1 MGKMRKKKIKNFKK
15 FSEQFKYDKLNRL
28 RKSDQD
34 KFIEYASQLEANE
47 KMATDNFWG
56 VATSKGTSAAELNKT
71 RKINEIFA
79 INAKPHSSR
88 RKQLASYYAKKK
100 IIKWQGII
108 SDVKYKSKN
117 NIWILVDHALE
128 LDGLYDQYNQNAIKN
143 YIIDYHVW
151 LNVTKI
157 IDIPMDVQEI
167 AIGDFIR
174 CESAVSKYG
183 TAKHVKYSIGATKIK
198 DCGVISTHRAALNEL
213 DEGTEIIG
221 GFVDSSYKRDEPILT
236 LTKKSNFN
244 IASQRFKS
252 LYSANNNQIMLY
264 TAVYNDANHETYLT
278 RLLDPNAK
286 QKRKQIIEDKIK
298 NDIKLLMNQDAGM
311 DERIK
316 QMYLD
321 KLDPNAKRAVPKR
334 IEVVTDNA
342 KFYIETK
349 LQYTKKKF

>member
-1 MGKMRKKKIKNFKK
+1 MRKKKIKNFKK

-56 VATSKGTSAAELNKT
+56 VATSKGTSTSELNKV

-88 RKQLASYYAKKK
+88 RKQLASYYAEKK

-157 IDIPMDVQEI
+157 IDMPTDVQEI

-264 TAVYNDANHETYLT
+264 TAVYNNANHETYLT

-298 NDIKLLMNQDAGM
+298 NDIKLLINQDADM

-316 QMYLD
+316 QMYLA
-321 KLDPNAKRAVPKR
+321 KLDPNAKRAVPNR

>member
-1 MGKMRKKKIKNFKK
+1 MGTMRRNKIKNFKK
-15 FSEQFKYDKLNRL
+15 FSLQFKYDKLNRL

-34 KFIEYASQLEANE
+34 KFIDYASQLEAND
-47 KMATDNFWG
+47 KMDTDNFWG
-56 VATSKGTSAAELNKT
+56 VATSKGTSDAELNKT

-79 INAKPHSSR
+79 INAKPHSIR
-88 RKQLASYYAKKK
+88 RNQLASYYAKKK
-100 IIKWQGII
+100 IVKWQGII

-151 LNVTKI
+151 LDVTKI
-157 IDIPMDVQEI
+157 IDMPTDVQEI

-198 DCGVISTHRAALNEL
+198 DCGVISTSNAALNEL
-213 DEGTEIIG
+213 DEGMEVIG

-252 LYSANNNQIMLY
+252 LYSANNNRIMLY
-264 TAVYNDANHETYLT
+264 IADYNDANHETYLT

-286 QKRKQIIEDKIK
+286 QKRKQIIKDRIK
-298 NDIKLLMNQDAGM
+298 KEIKVVINQDEDM

-321 KLDPNAKRAVPKR
+321 KLSPNAKRAVPKR
-334 IEVVTDNA
+334 MEVVTDNA
-342 KFYIETK
+342 KFYIETT
-349 LQYTKKKF
+349 LQYTRKKF

>member
-1 MGKMRKKKIKNFKK
+1 MSKMMKKKIKNFKK
-15 FSEQFKYDKLNRL
+15 FREQFKYDKLNRL
-28 RKSDQD
+28 RKGDQD
-34 KFIEYASQLEANE
+34 KFIDYASQLEAND
-47 KMATDNFWG
+47 KMANDNFWG
-56 VATSKGTSAAELNKT
+56 VATSKGTSDAELNKT

-79 INAKPHSSR
+79 INAKPHSIQ
-88 RKQLASYYAKKK
+88 RKQLASYYDEKK

-151 LNVTKI
+151 LDVTKI
-157 IDIPMDVQEI
+157 IDIPMNIQEI

-198 DCGVISTHRAALNEL
+198 DCGVISTYHAALNEL
-213 DEGTEIIG
+213 DEGLELIG
-221 GFVDSSYKRDEPILT
+221 GFVNSEYKRDEPILT

-252 LYSANNNQIMLY
+252 LYSANNNHIMLY
-264 TAVYNDANHETYLT
+264 TANYNDANHETYLT

-298 NDIKLLMNQDAGM
+298 KDIKLVINQDADM

-342 KFYIETK
+342 KYYIETT
-349 LQYTKKKF
+349 LQYTRKKF